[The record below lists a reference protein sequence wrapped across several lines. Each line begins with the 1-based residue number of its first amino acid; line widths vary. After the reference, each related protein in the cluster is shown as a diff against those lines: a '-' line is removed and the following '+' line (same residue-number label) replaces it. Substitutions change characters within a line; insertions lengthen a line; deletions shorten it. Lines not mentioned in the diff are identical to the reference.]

1 MILNSKTNREV
12 WITLEKRFTTLS
24 RSHNNQL
31 KNQLNNRSTKSG
43 PMEDYLQK
51 IRDVANELALAS
63 NPVDDEDL
71 VLIAIRGLP
80 DEY

>member
-24 RSHNNQL
+24 RYHNNQL

-71 VLIAIRGLP
+71 VLIAIGGLP